1 MARNGAYTACSK
13 SVARLSQCRKTF
25 HNVSQE
31 EETFM
36 DNSQTATVAKPTI
49 TNPKLLLW
57 ILMIVYVLNFLDRQI
72 VNILAEPISQD
83 LNLSDTQ
90 IGLLTGLAF
99 ALFYT
104 VLGIPIARYAD
115 NNSTNRVGLISISLA
130 VWSAMTALCG
140 LAQNF
145 AQLALARVGVGVGEA
160 GCTPAAHSLI
170 TDSVPPE
177 KRSSAI
183 AFYGLGIPIG
193 SLLGLVIG
201 GVLNDAYGWRV
212 AFMAVAI
219 PGLILAVF
227 LPFIL
232 REPRKAEAAARAL
245 SGEKARDA
253 LSTKDALKEVFSSRA
268 FVLLAIAASFTAFLS
283 YGKSVWAVILFIRSH
298 GLSPGETG
306 LLLGVVLGVAGMIG
320 TWLGGMM
327 ADKFGKIDKRHLLTT
342 PAIGMVI
349 ATPIL
354 FLGYFATDWRV
365 AILLLFVPS
374 ALNAAYYG
382 PTYATV
388 QGLVKPEA
396 RAVAAA
402 FMLFG
407 QNLIG
412 LGLGP
417 LLFGMM
423 SDAFKPLAGD
433 ESVRWVLYGAAWL
446 GLIPAFFFWRASLR
460 LKEELKTG

>member
-1 MARNGAYTACSK
+1 M
-13 SVARLSQCRKTF
+13 
-25 HNVSQE
+25 QE
-31 EETFM
+31 EEILM
-36 DNSQTATVAKPTI
+36 DNSQVATAAKPTI

-57 ILMIVYVLNFLDRQI
+57 ILMIVYVFNFLDRQI
-72 VNILAEPISQD
+72 VNILAEPISRD

-104 VLGIPIARYAD
+104 LLGIPIARYAD
-115 NNSTNRVGLISISLA
+115 NSSTNRVGLISISLA

-201 GVLNDAYGWRV
+201 GALNDIYGWRV

-219 PGLILAVF
+219 PGLILAAF

-253 LSTKDALKEVFSSRA
+253 LSTKDALKEVYSSRA

-306 LLLGVVLGVAGMIG
+306 LLLGIVLGVAGMVG

-342 PAIGMVI
+342 PALGMVI

-365 AILLLFVPS
+365 AIILLFVPS

-446 GLIPAFFFWRASLR
+446 GLIPAYFFWRASLR